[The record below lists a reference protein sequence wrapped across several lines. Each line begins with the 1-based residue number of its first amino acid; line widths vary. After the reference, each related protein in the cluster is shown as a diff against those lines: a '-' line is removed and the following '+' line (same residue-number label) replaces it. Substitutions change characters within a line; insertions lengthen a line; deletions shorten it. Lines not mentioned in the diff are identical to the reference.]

1 MGACAPPRR
10 PCPHLCVSL
19 AAVLSWKRLLALL
32 RLGLSFN
39 SRSIV
44 TGWQRYSLGP

>member
-10 PCPHLCVSL
+10 ARPHLCVSL

-32 RLGLSFN
+32 RLGLSCN
-39 SRSIV
+39 PRNIV
-44 TGWQRYSLGP
+44 TGWHHYSLGP

>member
-10 PCPHLCVSL
+10 PCPHLCMSL

-32 RLGLSFN
+32 RLGISFN
-39 SRSIV
+39 PWITV
-44 TGWQRYSLGP
+44 TGWQLYSLGP